1 MDVWEAVAGRRSTRA
16 YLARPVEQALLERVF
31 ATAGRAPSG
40 GNLQPWHVA
49 VVAGEARDRLVA
61 AVRQRLVSGDP
72 MPEAEYPVYPP
83 SLWSPY
89 RERRFADGEQLYAA
103 LGIPREDKGARLG
116 QFARNWEFFGAPVG
130 AFVLVDRG
138 MGAAQWSDLGGFL
151 QTVQLLLEAE
161 GLGSCAQEAWSA
173 HHDLVRATVGAPE
186 ELMLFCGIAIG
197 YADGSAPVN
206 RWTADRAPLSEWLSF
221 H

>member
-1 MDVWEAVAGRRSTRA
+1 MELSEAVSGRRSTRA
-16 YLARPVEQALLERVF
+16 FLDRPVDLGLIERLLGE
-31 ATAGRAPSG
+31 AARAPSG
-40 GNLQPWHVA
+40 GNVQPWRVA
-49 VVAGEARDRLVA
+49 VVSGETKDALVSAVRDRML
-61 AVRQRLVSGDP
+61 SGGA
-72 MPEAEYPVYPP
+72 MPEPDYPVYPP

-89 RERRFADGEQLYAA
+89 RERRFANGEQLYAA
-103 LGIPREDKGARLG
+103 LGIPREDKLARLG

-130 AFVLVDRG
+130 AFILVDRG

-151 QTVQLLLEAE
+151 QTFLLLLHAE

-173 HHDLVRATVGAPE
+173 HHDLVTEAVGAPQ

-197 YADGSAPVN
+197 YADPSAPVN
-206 RWTADRAPLSEWLSF
+206 QWASDRAPLSEWVTF